1 MRVLVW
7 ASLLSLLL
15 LWPAACAG
23 GGNGVDE
30 PPLDEFPTLVFED
43 DFVAPFDDSGLPA
56 TVEARVAQ
64 TISAQ
69 DAALATAVA
78 EGVNRVARL
87 DEVSPT
93 PTSLAEDEVRVPVFR
108 RGSRP
113 LDDGV
118 TSTPVP
124 PATPVPSVTVSGDGL
139 DRCPPGLAIH
149 LSNTPSYSVCYPD
162 GWRVGGDGQRRR
174 FVGPAAAGYVE
185 VRPVT
190 APAGSD
196 AAALFDRY
204 REEVA
209 GGVTPQL
216 VSYVMDDAY
225 GRYGLTY
232 EYLHYAPPPADCP
245 ERVTAKVHVA
255 ERRSDATTGYAV
267 IFAVCDGLSAEYEVL
282 KSGVLSGF
290 REGAP

>member
-7 ASLLSLLL
+7 TGLVALLL

-23 GGNGVDE
+23 GGNGADE

-64 TISAQ
+64 TITAQ

-78 EGVNRVARL
+78 EGVNRVARR

-108 RGSRP
+108 RGGAPRP
-113 LDDGV
+113 AAS
-118 TSTPVP
+118 STPAP
-124 PATPVPSVTVSGDGL
+124 SATAAAAPTVSGDGL
-139 DRCPPGLAIH
+139 DRCPSGLAIH
-149 LSNTPSYSVCYPD
+149 LSNTPAYSVCYPE
-162 GWRVGGDGQRRR
+162 GWLVGGDGQRRR
-174 FVGPAAAGYVE
+174 FIGPAAAGYVE
-185 VRPVT
+185 VRPVM
-190 APAGSD
+190 APAGAD
-196 AAALFDRY
+196 AAALFDLY
-204 REEVA
+204 RQEVA
-209 GGVTPQL
+209 GGVTPRL
-216 VSYVMDDAY
+216 VSYAVDDAY
-225 GRYGLTY
+225 GRYGLTH

-255 ERRSDATTGYAV
+255 ERRSDATRGYAV
-267 IFAVCDGLSAEYEVL
+267 IFAVCDGLSAEYEAL
-282 KSGVLSGF
+282 KIGVLSGF

>member
-7 ASLLSLLL
+7 AGLISLLL
-15 LWPAACAG
+15 LWPAACTG
-23 GGNGVDE
+23 GSGNGAGE
-30 PPLDEFPTLVFED
+30 PAGDDLPTLVFED
-43 DFVAPFDDSGLPA
+43 DFVAPFNDSGLPA
-56 TVEARVAQ
+56 TVAARVAQ
-64 TISAQ
+64 TITAQ

-124 PATPVPSVTVSGDGL
+124 PATPVPSATVS
-139 DRCPPGLAIH
+139 
-149 LSNTPSYSVCYPD
+149 
-162 GWRVGGDGQRRR
+162 GDGQRRR
-174 FVGPAAAGYVE
+174 FSDPAAAGYVE

-190 APAGSD
+190 ATAGSD
-196 AAALFDRY
+196 AAALFERFRQD
-204 REEVA
+204 VA
-209 GGVTPQL
+209 HGVTPRL
-216 VSYVMDDAY
+216 VSYAVDDAY
-225 GRYGLTY
+225 GHYGLTY

-255 ERRSDATTGYAV
+255 ERRSDARMGYAV
-267 IFAVCDGLSAEYEVL
+267 IFAVCDGLSAEYEAL
-282 KSGVLSGF
+282 KIGVLSGF
-290 REGAP
+290 REGTP